1 VCVCVCVCECLEDIE
16 SHLAVHWGLYF
27 KPSSLS
33 VLVCRG
39 SIDMPINICKW
50 PVHNTMNV
58 LGHLIQ
64 NDGGIRDDWLHT
76 EAKMWAS
83 FWANAGSKRAK
94 QLRPAQKAMLIY
106 RTVLACVLWKVSRWP
121 WQKTIALELDS
132 IQCRML
138 VFILPCVRSYT
149 EDIDT
154 FCRRQA
160 RQARNVANKCGLW
173 SIVWARRV
181 IAWNAHIRRGEM
193 YAHPVPRLLDHHNSV
208 WLMHQRGHFVSQRS
222 FRNSVFAGRTGTRL
236 NIGRPQVRWSD
247 GLSVAASVSEGRS
260 ETQRGANSLSIA
272 ARIREALS
280 ALRQPVAP
288 SQSG

>member
-1 VCVCVCVCECLEDIE
+1 MCVCVC
-16 SHLAVHWGLYF
+16 
-27 KPSSLS
+27 
-33 VLVCRG
+33 
-39 SIDMPINICKW
+39 
-50 PVHNTMNV
+50 
-58 LGHLIQ
+58 LIQ

-94 QLRPAQKAMLIY
+94 QLGPAQKAMLIY
-106 RTVLACVLWKVSRWP
+106 RTALASVLWKVSRWP
-121 WQKTIALELDS
+121 WQKTVALELDS

-138 VFILPCVRSYT
+138 LFILPCVRSYT

-173 SIVWARRV
+173 SIVWARRI
-181 IAWNAHIRRGEM
+181 IAWNAHVRRGVM

-208 WLMHQRGHFVSQRS
+208 WLMHQRSHFVSERS

-247 GLSVAASVSEGRS
+247 GLSVAASVCEGRA

-272 ARIREALS
+272 TRIREALS
-280 ALRQPVAP
+280 VLREPVAL